1 MPARSWE
8 LERELAL
15 LSRLPRARDDDAADD
30 DADDDAA
37 VAAAVA
43 ARSSDDDR
51 AARVDEIV
59 ALRAIFGEDGDL
71 LGPAADAAARDALE
85 DVCLL
90 YTSPSPRD

>member
-43 ARSSDDDR
+43 AR
-51 AARVDEIV
+51 
-59 ALRAIFGEDGDL
+59 
-71 LGPAADAAARDALE
+71 
-85 DVCLL
+85 
-90 YTSPSPRD
+90 